1 MILSAEVKASA
12 VQEASKLMSES
23 LAGSITIGDMRI
35 DDKGNIQY
43 KDNSG
48 NWTTVISSSP
58 TISTIKTRGSDGE
71 YQNYAIKDTV
81 SHYLDLNGLREY
93 DKKIKEY
100 IDARIDEKL
109 NSFNEPHNKYKIITG
124 ED

>member
-1 MILSAEVKASA
+1 MIHSAEAKASA
-12 VQEASKLMSES
+12 VREASKLMSES

-43 KDNSG
+43 KDSSG
-48 NWTTVISSSP
+48 NWTTVVSSP

>member
-1 MILSAEVKASA
+1 MIHSAGAEVLA

-23 LAGSITIGDMRI
+23 LAGSITIDDMRI

-43 KDNSG
+43 KDNGG

-58 TISTIKTRGSDGE
+58 TISSIKTRGSDGE

-109 NSFNEPHNKYKIITG
+109 ANITKIKYKVISG

>member
-1 MILSAEVKASA
+1 MIHSAEVKASA

-43 KDNSG
+43 KDSGG
-48 NWTTVISSSP
+48 NWTTVVSSSP
-58 TISTIKTRGSDGE
+58 TISSIKTRGLDGE

-100 IDARIDEKL
+100 IDERIDEKL
-109 NSFNEPHNKYKIITG
+109 NSFNESHNKYKIIMG

>member
-1 MILSAEVKASA
+1 MIHSAGMEALA

-23 LAGSITIGDMRI
+23 LAGSITIDDMRI

-48 NWTTVISSSP
+48 NWTTVVSSP

-109 NSFNEPHNKYKIITG
+109 ANITKIKYKVISG

>member
-1 MILSAEVKASA
+1 MIHSAGAEVLA

-23 LAGSITIGDMRI
+23 LAGSITIDDMRI

-43 KDNSG
+43 KDNGG

-58 TISTIKTRGSDGE
+58 TISSIKTRGSAGE

-109 NSFNEPHNKYKIITG
+109 ANITKIKYKVISG

>member
-1 MILSAEVKASA
+1 MIHSAGLEASA

-35 DDKGNIQY
+35 DGKGNIQY
-43 KDNSG
+43 KDSDG
-48 NWTTVISSSP
+48 NWTTIISLSTISS
-58 TISTIKTRGSDGE
+58 IKTRGSDGE

>member
-1 MILSAEVKASA
+1 MIHSVGVKASA
-12 VQEASKLMSES
+12 ALEASKLMSES

-58 TISTIKTRGSDGE
+58 TISSIKTRGSDGE

>member
-1 MILSAEVKASA
+1 MIHSAGLEASA
-12 VQEASKLMSES
+12 ALEASKLMSES

-48 NWTTVISSSP
+48 NWTTVVSSP
-58 TISTIKTRGSDGE
+58 TISNIETRMSDEE

-100 IDARIDEKL
+100 IDARINEKL

>member
-1 MILSAEVKASA
+1 MIHSAEVKASA
-12 VQEASKLMSES
+12 VREASKLMSES

-48 NWTTVISSSP
+48 NWTTVISSSS
-58 TISTIKTRGSDGE
+58 TISTIKTRGLDGE
-71 YQNYAIKDTV
+71 YQDYAIKDTV
-81 SHYLDLNGLREY
+81 SHYLDLNSLREY

>member
-1 MILSAEVKASA
+1 MIHNAEMEASA

-23 LAGSITIGDMRI
+23 LAGSITIGHMRI
-35 DDKGNIQY
+35 
-43 KDNSG
+43 
-48 NWTTVISSSP
+48 
-58 TISTIKTRGSDGE
+58 
-71 YQNYAIKDTV
+71 
-81 SHYLDLNGLREY
+81 LDLNGLREY

-124 ED
+124 EE

>member
-1 MILSAEVKASA
+1 MIHSAEVKASA
-12 VQEASKLMSES
+12 VQEVSKLMSES

-43 KDNSG
+43 KDNNG
-48 NWTTVISSSP
+48 NWTTVISSP

-71 YQNYAIKDTV
+71 YQNYAIKDTI

>member
-1 MILSAEVKASA
+1 MIHNAGSEALA
-12 VQEASKLMSES
+12 VREASKLMSES

-35 DDKGNIQY
+35 DGKGNIQY
-43 KDNSG
+43 KDNG
-48 NWTTVISSSP
+48 RNWTTIISSSP
-58 TISTIKTRGSDGE
+58 TISSIKTCGSDGE

-81 SHYLDLNGLREY
+81 SHYLDLDGLREY

-100 IDARIDEKL
+100 IDNRIDEKL
-109 NSFNEPHNKYKIITG
+109 ANITKIKYKVISG

>member
-1 MILSAEVKASA
+1 MIHSVGMEASA

-23 LAGSITIGDMRI
+23 LTGSIIIDDMRI

-48 NWTTVISSSP
+48 NWTTVIIPSDTLAVSS
-58 TISTIKTRGSDGE
+58 TTHKYVDIEALK
-71 YQNYAIKDTV
+71 A
-81 SHYLDLNGLREY
+81 Y

-100 IDARIDEKL
+100 IEERLGSLETEKVD
-109 NSFNEPHNKYKIITG
+109 SKYKVMMG